1 MDNPS
6 EQPDRKS
13 KPEAAPERANFWP
26 PILFVGGLFIA
37 GYVLSEID
45 KELLGEAS
53 EIVRWVVGL
62 AIVAFV
68 TWLLVGKTLDDIAKG
83 TKALI
88 KGAAILIAVVII
100 FGPLTKCSS
109 DESRTPTELYYRR

>member
-45 KELLGEAS
+45 KELLG
-53 EIVRWVVGL
+53 V
-62 AIVAFV
+62 
-68 TWLLVGKTLDDIAKG
+68 
-83 TKALI
+83 